1 MSTVD
6 PSRDP
11 DPIEQ
16 LLLTAYPN
24 PERKGCPGHEV
35 LANLA
40 GKERDADD
48 PNWYHV
54 WHCSPC
60 YAEFKQLRDARWQKE
75 KVQEQRRTRATW
87 IAVAAAAILVVVFGA
102 AWWIQRNRQP
112 GPVEMAQVTL
122 NLSDL
127 DAKRDVGQDHP
138 IRLHPLPRKVDGVR
152 IILPRFSDE
161 GQYTVAVLKSKDT
174 GTALAVA
181 KAPSVKNGQQLLV
194 SVQLDLSR
202 AAPGTYLLGTRL
214 DGGDQ
219 IYYYP
224 LRVE

>member
-1 MSTVD
+1 MSIVD

-24 PERKGCPGHEV
+24 PERKGCPGRDV

-60 YAEFKQLRDARWQKE
+60 YAEFKQLRDARWEWE
-75 KVQEQRRTRATW
+75 KVQKHRRSRATW
-87 IAVAAAAILVVVFGA
+87 IAVAAAALVLIVSGA
-102 AWWIQRNRQP
+102 ALWIQRNRQP
-112 GPVEMAQVTL
+112 SPVEVAQVTL
-122 NLSDL
+122 DLSDL
-127 DAKRDVGQDHP
+127 DAKRDVGQDHA
-138 IRLHPLPRKVDGVR
+138 IRLHPVPRKVDDVR

-161 GQYTVAVLKSKDT
+161 GKYTVAVLKSKNTDV
-174 GTALAVA
+174 ALAVG
-181 KAPSVKNGQQLLV
+181 KAPSVKSGGQLIL
-194 SVQLDLSR
+194 SVKLDLSQ
-202 AAPGTYLLGTRL
+202 AAPGTYLLETRL

-224 LRVE
+224 FRVE

>member
-1 MSTVD
+1 MSIVD

-24 PERKGCPGHEV
+24 PERKGCPGRDV
-35 LANLA
+35 LLKLA

-60 YAEFKQLRDARWQKE
+60 YTEFKQLRDARWEKE
-75 KVQEQRRTRATW
+75 KVREQRRRTATW
-87 IAVAAAAILVVVFGA
+87 MAVAAAALVLIVSGA
-102 AWWIQRNRQP
+102 VWWVQRNRQP
-112 GPVEMAQVTL
+112 ERVEVAQVTL
-122 NLSDL
+122 DLSDL
-127 DAKRDVGQDHP
+127 DAKRDVGEDHA
-138 IRLHPLPRKVDGVR
+138 IRLHPLPRKVDEVR

-161 GQYTVAVLKSKDT
+161 GQYTVAVLKSKNTD
-174 GTALAVA
+174 TALAVA
-181 KAPSVKNGQQLLV
+181 KARSVKSAQQLFL

-202 AAPGTYLLGTRL
+202 AAPGSYLLGTRL

>member
-1 MSTVD
+1 MSIVD

-35 LANLA
+35 LASLA

-87 IAVAAAAILVVVFGA
+87 IAVAAAAVLVVVFGA

-112 GPVEMAQVTL
+112 RPVETAQVTL

-127 DAKRDVGQDHP
+127 DAKRDVGQDHA
-138 IRLHPLPRKVDGVR
+138 IRLHPLPRKIDDVKIV
-152 IILPRFSDE
+152 LPRFSDE
-161 GQYTVAVLKSKDT
+161 GQYTVAILKAKNTD
-174 GTALAVA
+174 TALAVA
-181 KAPSVKNGQQLLV
+181 KAPSVKSGQQLLL
-194 SVQLDLSR
+194 SVHLDLSR
-202 AAPGTYLLGTRL
+202 AVPGTYLLGTRL